1 MEQRLN
7 PTEQA
12 FYDLYTNRISQ
23 CPDDI
28 VMQFIRM
35 ETEINPN
42 WDDFPS
48 EYYSHLKDTSI
59 AFYAGIEY
67 DSKNKVT
74 DICIT
79 KTEMLKRIVDY
90 EINWLLE
97 RDERQIKDHLND
109 ILMNGLK
116 GLKNLSNAELLSQC
130 VDIGMFLM
138 EE

>member
-1 MEQRLN
+1 MELL
-7 PTEQA
+7 PIEQA

-59 AFYAGIEY
+59 AFYAGFELGR
-67 DSKNKVT
+67 KNNV
-74 DICIT
+74 
-79 KTEMLKRIVDY
+79 
-90 EINWLLE
+90 N
-97 RDERQIKDHLND
+97 
-109 ILMNGLK
+109 
-116 GLKNLSNAELLSQC
+116 
-130 VDIGMFLM
+130 
-138 EE
+138 

>member
-1 MEQRLN
+1 MELL

-12 FYDLYTNRISQ
+12 FYNLYTNRISQ

-59 AFYAGIEY
+59 AFYAGVEY
-67 DSKNKVT
+67 GRASKWNKYT
-74 DICIT
+74 S
-79 KTEMLKRIVDY
+79 LKP
-90 EINWLLE
+90 
-97 RDERQIKDHLND
+97 KSLN
-109 ILMNGLK
+109 K
-116 GLKNLSNAELLSQC
+116 
-130 VDIGMFLM
+130 
-138 EE
+138 